1 MKNFE
6 YYNPAKIIFGVGSQN
21 KLKYLLEA
29 EGVTS
34 LLLVYSGD
42 FIKDLGIYQVVKTAT
57 EELGIKFLENG
68 NVVPNPE
75 IGLVRELVS
84 QAKEEA
90 VDFILAVGG
99 GSAID
104 TAKAVAIGVPY
115 EGDVW
120 DFFEKGIVPENVIP
134 IGVISTTASSGSETS
149 NAAILSSGEWKL
161 GFEDDRIIPK
171 FAIMNPD
178 YTAGLP
184 KYQTN
189 VGIADVLAH
198 LLERYFSDEKN
209 SDTTDYLI
217 EGAIK
222 ALLLNAGRIIKLQ
235 SEKEVSELQNNE
247 EYLNAKAEIQWLAS
261 VAHNN
266 FLDAGRSADW
276 GSHRIEHELS
286 AEYGITHGEGMA
298 VVFVA
303 WVKYAAQV
311 KPWRPALLATRVF
324 GVDAYDHSE
333 KERALILSDKLRG
346 FFKELNLAT
355 SLSELDIPDDA
366 FERMAERA
374 TRNGSVGHY
383 IKLDRDKFT
392 DILKLAK

>member
-1 MKNFE
+1 MKSFE

-21 KLKYLLEA
+21 KLKNLLEA

-42 FIKDLGIYQVVKTAT
+42 FIKDLGIYEVVHKAS
-57 EELGIKFLENG
+57 EELGINIIESG
-68 NVVPNPE
+68 DVVPNPTIE
-75 IGLVRELVS
+75 LARELVERGKE
-84 QAKEEA
+84 AK

-104 TAKAVAIGVPY
+104 TAKAVAIGIPY
-115 EGDVW
+115 IGDVW
-120 DFFEKGIVPENVIP
+120 DFFEKGTVPEKVLP

-161 GFEDDRIIPK
+161 GFEDDRIIPR
-171 FAIMNPD
+171 FAILNPE
-178 YTAGLP
+178 YTLGLP
-184 KYQTN
+184 EYQTN

-198 LLERYFSDEKN
+198 LLERYFSDERN

-217 EGAIK
+217 EGAVK
-222 ALLLNAGRIIKLQ
+222 ALLLNGRRIVKLQ
-235 SEKEVSELQNNE
+235 HSLSREELIKSED
-247 EYLNAKAEIQWLAS
+247 YLNAKAEVQWLAS

-298 VVFVA
+298 VVLVA
-303 WVKYAAQV
+303 WTTYIASV
-311 KPWRPALLATRVF
+311 KPWRPALLASRVF
-324 GVDAYDHSE
+324 GADAYDHSE
-333 KERALILSDKLRG
+333 EERALILSDKLRE
-346 FFKELNLAT
+346 FFKELSLAT
-355 SLSELDIPDDA
+355 SLEELKINDSR
-366 FERMAERA
+366 FERMAKRA
-374 TRNGSVGHY
+374 TRNGPVGHY
-383 IKLDRDKFT
+383 VPLDASGFEAV
-392 DILKLAK
+392 LKEA